1 ECPDRTK
8 VQLPRRHARLDALA
22 DVETARH
29 EIEGVEHDRRAERWA
44 EKLALEFFPFA
55 VEESAADRLRFT
67 GQDVAKQGEHR
78 ADARMPAQHVARE
91 VVVKR
96 ERLSIE
102 IALDEGSARIDA
114 FAPERE
120 RLPRACGFGGGVLDR
135 RA

>member
-55 VEESAADRLRFT
+55 VEEGAADRLRFA

-78 ADARMPAQHVARE
+78 ADARMPAQHAVCHVLAE
-91 VVVKR
+91 FWPT
-96 ERLSIE
+96 IAE
-102 IALDEGSARIDA
+102 ISLD
-114 FAPERE
+114 
-120 RLPRACGFGGGVLDR
+120 
-135 RA
+135 